1 MEKQLNLSD
10 IEYGARRKKT
20 KRDKFLK
27 RMNDLI
33 PWDELVETVKEN
45 YYKGRRGRKPQNI
58 ERMIRMYLL
67 RHWFGLSDSGI
78 EDAAFDS
85 YAMKEFLG
93 INFSSG
99 QQVPDA
105 ATLYNFRKMLDRNG
119 LSDIIL
125 QRVKEAVGE
134 KGKAI
139 RRGSSSEPMFIAAKK
154 KKKK

>member
-1 MEKQLNLSD
+1 MSFTD

-27 RMNDLI
+27 RMNDII
-33 PWDELVETVKEN
+33 PWDELTEIVREN

-67 RHWFGLSDSGI
+67 RHWYGLSDSAV

-85 YAMKEFLG
+85 YAMKQFLG
-93 INFSSG
+93 VSFSSG
-99 QQVPDA
+99 EQVPDA
-105 ATLYNFRKMLDRNG
+105 ATLYNFRKILDKNG
-119 LSDIIL
+119 LSELIL
-125 QRVKEAVGE
+125 AKVKEAVGE
-134 KGKAI
+134 KGKSV
-139 RRGSSSEPMFIAAKK
+139 RRGSFAEPMFVNAKK

>member
-27 RMNDLI
+27 RMNDI
-33 PWDELVETVKEN
+33 VPWDELVEIVKEN

-67 RHWFGLSDSGI
+67 RHWFGLSDTAI

-93 INFSSG
+93 INFAMG
-99 QQVPDA
+99 EQVPDA
-105 ATLYNFRKMLDRNG
+105 ATLYKFRKMLDKNG
-119 LSDIIL
+119 LSELIL
-125 QRVKEAVGE
+125 KKVKEAVSS
-134 KGKAI
+134 KGKAV
-139 RRGSSSEPMFIAAKK
+139 RRGSSAEPMFIAAKK
-154 KKKK
+154 KAKK